1 VLGVRWD
8 SRGDSIELSIDG
20 RRSRAIAGPGF
31 RYIAQPM
38 PDLATR

>member
-1 VLGVRWD
+1 MLGAQWD
-8 SRGDSIELSIDG
+8 SRGDSIELSSDS